1 MQTYTYTTIT
11 KEGDRKKGE
20 MQAIDERQVADL
32 LREQGLIVTGIAIKR
47 ELEFLKKLSLFKGV
61 PGQDIAVFTQQLAT
75 MINSGLPITQ
85 GLEILQ
91 KQTRN
96 GTLREALEKIS
107 GGLDAGSSL
116 HRMMGEYPNIFDRL
130 YISLVRAGE
139 ASGKLG
145 EILDELGDVLERENE
160 FRSKVKGAMIYPA
173 IVLLVMLGVMVVMM
187 VFVIPQLSALYE
199 DLDVELPIVTR
210 IFIQISDI
218 MVALWWLMPIAA
230 VGLIVFYRWFSNTLQ
245 GRYLIDE
252 VKMKAPVFG
261 KLALQA
267 QLTSFT
273 RTLSLLLASGIPM
286 LDALDISGETLKNIH
301 LRESMAQS
309 SKLIEKGQSLSD
321 TFRSNKFLPP
331 LMAEMIAVGE
341 QTGKIDEVLLKVSKY
356 FEGLATKTTD
366 NLSSALEPI
375 IIVVLG
381 IGVGV
386 LVVSFILPIY
396 SLTSNF

>member
-32 LREQGLIVTGIAIKR
+32 LREQGLIVTGIAIK